1 MRASPAEYKSARPYA
16 HAGASSRVQLGAPP
30 QPGFAAEGGISCLE
44 IERWGADF
52 YLAGLGVCVSG

>member
-44 IERWGADF
+44 VERWGADF
-52 YLAGLGVCVSG
+52 LHGG

>member
-44 IERWGADF
+44 VERWSADF
-52 YLAGLGVCVSG
+52 YLAG